1 MLEENMED
9 RNNNQGKSDNQGKS
23 EIFSKAVRAGKRTYF
38 FDVKSTKDGNFYLTV
53 TESKRRLRHDGN
65 GFFYEKHKVFLYKED
80 FIKFSD
86 GLSEVVDYIRKNNPT
101 PVEEQ
106 VYVPNPDHQNNHGD
120 NRSKDNQSEEVSE
133 GGFTS
138 DVNFDD
144 LDK

>member
-1 MLEENMED
+1 MED
-9 RNNNQGKSDNQGKS
+9 RNNKGKS
-23 EIFSKAVRAGKRTYF
+23 EIYSKAVRAGKRTYF
-38 FDVKSTKDGNFYLTV
+38 FDVKATKDGNLYLTV

-86 GLSEVVDYIRKNNPT
+86 GLAEVVDYIRKNNPT

-106 VYVPNPDHQNNHGD
+106 VYVPNAENNGGDH
-120 NRSKDNQSEEVSE
+120 QSEEVSE
-133 GGFTS
+133 DGFSSS
-138 DVNFDD
+138 DIDFDD

>member
-1 MLEENMED
+1 MED
-9 RNNNQGKSDNQGKS
+9 RNNNKGKS
-23 EIFSKAVRAGKRTYF
+23 EIYSKAVRAGKRTYF
-38 FDVKSTKDGNFYLTV
+38 FDVKSTKDGNLYLTV

-86 GLSEVVDYIRKNNPT
+86 GLAEVVDYIRKNNPT

-106 VYVPNPDHQNNHGD
+106 VYVPNPDRENGSDHHEG
-120 NRSKDNQSEEVSE
+120 SEEVSE
-133 GGFTS
+133 SGSFSSS
-138 DVNFDD
+138 DIDFDD